1 MRKNSANKK
10 AAKERLNNENERVLH
25 RIKQRGS
32 KRKYHAKK
40 KTLDELTNEV
50 SFSTPQKQVI
60 KNKMRKLQ
68 WKYQENSTISSS
80 SIVTLESSNP
90 NTNTQQAI
98 EVASSV
104 WVSSS
109 LWGCLSP
116 STKQKV
122 KSKLQNEQLP
132 IRMNTQIRKELG
144 INLSINV
151 KENKNSPTVLQKS
164 IKDFFLRDDV
174 TRACPETKKVKK
186 TQIIQMKKC
195 LFTIAYH
202 HYAHCIRSL
211 LQRVCMIVVI
221 CTSVNI
227 VHIMQRSQAQMTGGL
242 VSVEPASIQKSN
254 WKLWPKF

>member
-1 MRKNSANKK
+1 MPFPQCFCPFH
-10 AAKERLNNENERVLH
+10 KERLNNENEKVLH
-25 RIKQRGS
+25 RIKQRES
-32 KRKYHAKK
+32 KRKYHAKN
-40 KTLDELTNEV
+40 ELTNEV

-60 KNKMRKLQ
+60 KNKMHKLR
-68 WKYQENSTISSS
+68 WKYQENSTINSS

-98 EVASSV
+98 EVASPV
-104 WVSSS
+104 LVSSS

-144 INLSINV
+144 VNLSINV

-174 TRACPETKKVKK
+174 TRACPETKK
-186 TQIIQMKKC
+186 
-195 LFTIAYH
+195 
-202 HYAHCIRSL
+202 S
-211 LQRVCMIVVI
+211 
-221 CTSVNI
+221 
-227 VHIMQRSQAQMTGGL
+227 
-242 VSVEPASIQKSN
+242 
-254 WKLWPKF
+254 